1 MNIQPLFDKVLIKP
15 KQAEEKTASGI
26 YIPDTAKQDKPQIG
40 EVIAI
45 GKDVKVL
52 TLGQNVVF
60 TKYGP
65 TEINLESEDYLIVK
79 EEDILATL

>member
-15 KQAEEKTASGI
+15 QKTEEKTASGI

-40 EVIAI
+40 EVIAV
-45 GKDVKVL
+45 GSETKVVKV
-52 TLGQNVVF
+52 GQNVVF
-60 TKYGP
+60 AKYGP
-65 TEINLESEDYLIVK
+65 MELNLEAEEYLIVK